1 MQNSQGQRQ
10 SITPALTVKNTDQ
23 AIAFYTKVF
32 GARVD
37 GRPMRGPTGAVIHA
51 ELVFGGNTGGG
62 NTGGGMKIFL
72 NDEFPEMGSH
82 SPQHFGGTSV
92 SLMLVVPDVD
102 KIYQEALA
110 NGSSSKMPPSDMFWG
125 DRYACIVDP
134 FGHIWGLCKQI
145 EQLTP
150 EQIEE
155 RAKELFK
162 QPTTSTS

>member
-1 MQNSQGQRQ
+1 MENTKRQ
-10 SITPALTVKNTDQ
+10 TITPSLTVKNTDQ
-23 AIAFYTKVF
+23 AIAFYTKIF

-37 GRPMRGPTGAVIHA
+37 GRPMRGPTGGVIHA
-51 ELVFGGNTGGG
+51 ELVFGD
-62 NTGGGMKIFL
+62 MKLFL

-92 SLMLVVPDVD
+92 SLMLVVPEVD
-102 KIYQEALA
+102 RTYEQALA

-125 DRYACIVDP
+125 DRYACVVDP

-162 QPTTSTS
+162 QPTHS

>member
-1 MQNSQGQRQ
+1 MENSKRQ
-10 SITPALTVKNTDQ
+10 TITPSLTVKNTDQ

-37 GRPMRGPTGAVIHA
+37 GRPMRGPTGGVIHA
-51 ELVFGGNTGGG
+51 ELVFGSNGND
-62 NTGGGMKIFL
+62 MKVFL
-72 NDEFPEMGSH
+72 NDEFPEMGSY

-92 SLMLVVPDVD
+92 SLMLVVPEVD
-102 KIYQEALA
+102 RTYEEALA
-110 NGSSSKMPPSDMFWG
+110 NGSGSKMPPSDMFWG

-162 QPTTSTS
+162 QPTRS

>member
-1 MQNSQGQRQ
+1 MENTRRQ
-10 SITPALTVKNTDQ
+10 TITPSLTVKNTDQ

-51 ELVFGGNTGGG
+51 ELIFGD
-62 NTGGGMKIFL
+62 MKVFL

-92 SLMLVVPDVD
+92 SLMLVVPEVD
-102 KIYQEALA
+102 RTYEEALA
-110 NGSSSKMPPSDMFWG
+110 NGSGSKMPPADMFWG
-125 DRYACIVDP
+125 DRYACITDP

-162 QPTTSTS
+162 QPTHS